1 MPDKTIEQTV
11 ERHLA
16 AILSADVAGY
26 SRLVDAD
33 EVGAVR
39 RLSDY
44 RETLCNAIVKHRGR
58 VVNAP
63 GDAVL
68 AEYPSVVDA
77 VQSAVEAQ
85 RELAARNEVLPPE
98 QRMSFRIGINLGD
111 VIVENDDI
119 FGEGVN
125 IAARLQTFAEP
136 GGICISRPVHDQV
149 RTKLTLGYEFLGERS
164 VKNIAEP
171 QEIFRV
177 EMGVGIARRDPPP
190 RRAPQNNNQDS
201 HTDDQHPDGRWI
213 PPLLVLCL
221 LLGILGVH
229 RLYAGRIA
237 TGVLFFFTGGGLVI
251 WWVVDIFQIL
261 GGRFTDVDGN
271 RFDRWQ

>member
-1 MPDKTIEQTV
+1 MPDSTV
-11 ERHLA
+11 QRRLA

-26 SRLVDAD
+26 SRLVDND
-33 EVGAVR
+33 EVGTVR
-39 RLSDY
+39 RLGEY
-44 RETLCNAIVKHRGR
+44 RETFCSFVTRHHGR

-77 VQSAVEAQ
+77 VQSAVEIQ
-85 RELAARNEVLPPE
+85 RELAARNDTLAAE

-125 IAARLQTFAEP
+125 IAARLQTFADP
-136 GGICISRPVHDQV
+136 GGICISRPVYDQV
-149 RTKLTLGYEFLGERS
+149 RNKLTLGYEFLGERS

-171 QEIFRV
+171 QGVFRID
-177 EMGVGIARRDPPP
+177 MDPASSKHAEPP
-190 RRAPQNNNQDS
+190 RRPAPEISVASDAIPTNPPTS
-201 HTDDQHPDGRWI
+201 RWI
-213 PPLLVLCL
+213 PPILVLCVV
-221 LLGILGVH
+221 LGVLGVH

-237 TGVLFFFTGGGLVI
+237 TGILFFFTGGGLVI
-251 WWVVDIFQIL
+251 WWLIDIFQIL
-261 GGRFTDVDGN
+261 GGRFSDVEGN